1 MRYAFENRVKNGDEK
16 EKLCSI
22 FGQLRESP
30 IAELLQSKYGESAV
44 DILLL
49 IGALVLFARND
60 AESLFDNKKDVDEK
74 AMAGCVYRY
83 MFCACLMKLF
93 ESTQPDIDIEYDRMR
108 VVEKGLVSK
117 YLTLCLEPKERC
129 KSRQQKVCN
138 DFIKNHGKVCDKCAQ
153 KKKRIRPDLIIHKRK
168 SEHGRGNGMI
178 VEFKRDNVDGCDDV
192 KIAYSTCSLGMLKY
206 KIGAKVT
213 LSSATQKLE
222 LYKDSIKVDEIDAC
236 KDAVAY
242 NAEGVVA

>member
-1 MRYAFENRVKNGDEK
+1 MRYAFENRVENGDEK
-16 EKLCSI
+16 EKLCSV

-30 IAELLQSKYGESAV
+30 IAKLLQYKYGESAV

-60 AESLFDNKKDVDEK
+60 AESLFDSKKDVDEK

-93 ESTQPDIDIEYDRMR
+93 ESTQPNIDIEYDRMR
-108 VVEKGLVSK
+108 VVGKGLVSK
-117 YLTLCLEPKERC
+117 YFTRCLEPKESC
-129 KSRQQKVCN
+129 KSRQHKACN

-153 KKKRIRPDLIIHKRK
+153 YEKRIRPDLIIHERNLELG
-168 SEHGRGNGMI
+168 SGNDMI
-178 VEFKRDNVDGCDDV
+178 VEFKRDNVDSCDDI
-192 KIAYSTCSLGMLKY
+192 KIAYSTCSRGTLKY

-213 LSSATQKLE
+213 LSSVSQKVE
-222 LYKDSIKVDEIDAC
+222 LYKDSDKVDELNVSRS
-236 KDAVAY
+236 AVDY
-242 NAEGVVA
+242 NEEGFVA

>member
-1 MRYAFENRVKNGDEK
+1 MRYAFENRVENGDEK
-16 EKLCSI
+16 EKLCSV

-30 IAELLQSKYGESAV
+30 IAKLLQCKYGESAV

-49 IGALVLFARND
+49 IGDLVLFARND
-60 AESLFDNKKDVDEK
+60 AESLFDSKKDVDEK

-93 ESTQPDIDIEYDRMR
+93 ESTQPDINIEYDRMR
-108 VVEKGLVSK
+108 VEGERLIPKHFVICEK
-117 YLTLCLEPKERC
+117 PKGICNEHQYESC
-129 KSRQQKVCN
+129 RQ
-138 DFIKNHGKVCDKCAQ
+138 FIENHGKFCEKCKQ
-153 KKKRIRPDLIIHKRK
+153 YEKRIRPDLIIHKRN
-168 SEHGRGNGMI
+168 SDPGSDNGMI
-178 VEFKRDNVDGCDDV
+178 VEFKRNNVDGCDDV
-192 KIAYSTCSLGMLKY
+192 KIAYSTCSLGVLKY

-213 LSSATQKLE
+213 LSSVKQKLE